1 MEKNELSS
9 KEAKNLYLRKWR
21 AANRDKVKQYNE
33 TYWQRVAKKM
43 SSQEM
48 EEQGCQ
54 K

>member
-1 MEKNELSS
+1 MEKVELSS
-9 KEAKNLYLRKWR
+9 REAKNLYLREWR
-21 AANRDKVKQYNE
+21 KKNKKRVKQYNE

-43 SSQEM
+43 NSQEM